1 MTPTTGGAL
10 TFPFDADMPATEA
23 APVLANWQRAA
34 SQQLGD
40 VGMESGSNP
49 YGFYAPAMGRFDENW
64 NVVPTTP
71 FSGEATMGVLQEM
84 ANAPAYVAQDL
95 AASPGVRD
103 VLARKYARD
112 AEAAATGATI
122 REDLQNTRKMF
133 MEADWGR
140 IVDLIRKGVSP
151 AAALAAFGYS
161 TSALAQEQ

>member
-1 MTPTTGGAL
+1 
-10 TFPFDADMPATEA
+10 
-23 APVLANWQRAA
+23 
-34 SQQLGD
+34 
-40 VGMESGSNP
+40 
-49 YGFYAPAMGRFDENW
+49 
-64 NVVPTTP
+64 
-71 FSGEATMGVLQEM
+71 MGVLQEM
-84 ANAPAYVAQDL
+84 ANAPAYVAQDI

-103 VLARKYARD
+103 VLAQKYARD
-112 AEAAATGATI
+112 AEAAAAGATI